1 MNNNDRPAT
10 SLNTSGP
17 KNNDVATRTISAHP
31 RAGEVRSAKQ
41 DARAVT
47 RQKTTKKTPRTDATL
62 PRLQESRT
70 DGTLQRLQESHT
82 DGTLQRLQESRTDGT
97 LQRLQE
103 SRTDEALPRLQRSRT
118 DDRLLQRM
126 QRSRTDH
133 SLQWAQNSRNHSTA
147 DTEDVMRSFSGKAP
161 SSESKSSACGIETD
175 NFSSE
180 APVCSGQSHKSYIAR
195 SNNEDNENTSG
206 ISKDA
211 DNVVDSCSEMSQSI
225 LLPKPQLRPN
235 HSASLPVSPL
245 GTTIKRRHSQVP
257 VLKCKPV
264 SESLPGTLN
273 LNPKKATESKRPGI
287 SAVESHQLQCVT
299 AYSPSARSQQ
309 PSVDKHSSEP
319 CFPKGSP
326 GTPDLSRPL
335 PSTLSKRPTSL
346 TGPNEGDSRT
356 KGDGYSQDVSH
367 GEVRD
372 TEGTESI
379 EEERVQQLEH
389 EDGGSRVLVNV
400 HGNEFMDTQEISTLL
415 EAELDS
421 AVLTDP
427 STQVSCEVPMD
438 CQDTEVASVTQA
450 QTCVTSAAPLH
461 RAEERSRKSAQISQD
476 TVEASQSILLNHDIL
491 AARVKSRTQQNGT
504 ENRRDKRE
512 MCSSVMERPC
522 NDDYSQSEH
531 DNYSQSESPKDN
543 VQSRGLGERK
553 DIRPRREPASPRSRK
568 EMGSKSSNGLS
579 PKQPDSQPAKS
590 SRSNRKRPI
599 PSPPAP
605 ESAGDDVTV
614 RKSAKTD
621 DDFPQPRDKRMKS
634 PSENEEK
641 ELSRVTGQQD
651 VLSALSAWSRGQA
664 GDNISTD
671 HTPPDHK
678 GTGSSESIARDTTN
692 VTKTPADGNNTLS
705 VSQRP
710 NSGQTG
716 TCVRS
721 GDLTITSATAHEQPD
736 IYSSSRVSGSH
747 AVTATEYGQPVIE
760 VRICHESQGSL
771 TSKPSQRN
779 RDTSQTQQTTHPK
792 SQSSQTLAV
801 VPTDYGALD
810 HVQSLGPNPSENK
823 ATIDNAAVQSRKAN
837 REACPG
843 NSASRPAPLS
853 SAHRRPSSPSSTA
866 TSMTDVFPVS
876 SKEILRRMAEDDAD
890 KRDNPRSKELNL
902 KPSTAIVY
910 ARPASSNSACEDSTG
925 GRDGVLGLLGKGL
938 NAAHASDGEGGEMS
952 SDVASRGSV
961 ASAPL
966 AEPAE
971 LVWQSGPKQLP
982 PGTKVVR
989 IRKVTKVN

>member
-17 KNNDVATRTISAHP
+17 KNNDVATRTISAYP

-47 RQKTTKKTPRTDATL
+47 LQKSTKKT
-62 PRLQESRT
+62 SRT
-70 DGTLQRLQESHT
+70 DETFPRLQESHT
-82 DGTLQRLQESRTDGT
+82 DGTLQRLQESNTDGT
-97 LQRLQE
+97 LQRQQE

-118 DDRLLQRM
+118 DDRLLQKM
-126 QRSRTDH
+126 PRSRTDH

-147 DTEDVMRSFSGKAP
+147 DTEDVMRGFSDRAP

-180 APVCSGQSHKSYIAR
+180 VPVCSGQSHKSYIAR
-195 SNNEDNENTSG
+195 SNTEDNENTTG

-211 DNVVDSCSEMSQSI
+211 DNIVDNCSEMSQSI

-245 GTTIKRRHSQVP
+245 GTTVKRRYSQVP

-264 SESLPGTLN
+264 SESLPGTPN
-273 LNPKKATESKRPGI
+273 LNPKKVTESKRYGI

-299 AYSPSARSQQ
+299 ASSPSARSQQ
-309 PSVDKHSSEP
+309 PSADKHRPDPSS
-319 CFPKGSP
+319 PKGSP
-326 GTPDLSRPL
+326 GRPDLPCPL

-346 TGPNEGDSRT
+346 TGPN

-367 GEVRD
+367 REVRD
-372 TEGTESI
+372 TRGSDGM
-379 EEERVQQLEH
+379 EEERVEQREH
-389 EDGGSRVLVNV
+389 EDGGSRVLVSV
-400 HGNEFMDTQEISTLL
+400 HGNEFMDTQETSTLV

-427 STQVSCEVPMD
+427 STQVPCELPMD
-438 CQDTEVASVTQA
+438 CQDTEVASVPQA

-461 RAEERSRKSAQISQD
+461 RAEERSRKSAPISQD

-512 MCSSVMERPC
+512 MCSSIMERPC
-522 NDDYSQSEH
+522 NSDYIQSEH

-543 VQSRGLGERK
+543 VQSRGVSERK
-553 DIRPRREPASPRSRK
+553 DIRPRGEPASPHSRK
-568 EMGSKSSNGLS
+568 EMGSKSSNGVS
-579 PKQPDSQPAKS
+579 PKLPDSQPAKS
-590 SRSNRKRPI
+590 SRSNRKRPR
-599 PSPPAP
+599 PSPQAP

-621 DDFPQPRDKRMKS
+621 DDFPQLRDKRMKS
-634 PSENEEK
+634 PSENAKK
-641 ELSRVTGQQD
+641 ESSRVTGQQD

-721 GDLTITSATAHEQPD
+721 GVLTITSATAHEQPD

-747 AVTATEYGQPVIE
+747 AVTATEHGQPVIE

-779 RDTSQTQQTTHPK
+779 RDTSQTQQTIHPK

-801 VPTDYGALD
+801 VPTHYGALD
-810 HVQSLGPNPSENK
+810 HVQSLGPNPSQNK

-843 NSASRPAPLS
+843 NSTSRPAPLS

-876 SKEILRRMAEDDAD
+876 SKEILRIMAEDDAD
-890 KRDNPRSKELNL
+890 KRDNPRSKEPNL

-910 ARPASSNSACEDSTG
+910 SRPASSNSACENSTG
-925 GRDGVLGLLGKGL
+925 GRDGVLGLLGKGP

-971 LVWQSGPKQLP
+971 LVRQSDPKQLP